1 MKQTITVWPMST
13 STDPRMIAVSLPAAP
28 WIAGDTLDRDPR
40 HETAPRRG
48 IVSPQET
55 PLERFKAALREV
67 IEDAGA

>member
-13 STDPRMIAVSLPAAP
+13 SSDPRVIAVSLPYCPQVEGAP
-28 WIAGDTLDRDPR
+28 GCRDPR

-55 PLERFKAALREV
+55 ALERFRAALREV